1 MCLRRRKRHPIL
13 EAFRHGNVVP
23 HQHFQGLQV
32 VRHSKRVELVEA
44 RYYVVIFD
52 VGKPA
57 NVQDEFGSP
66 SPRRQLVAD
75 AFDVPVRQTQSFTNL
90 PQAQTRKHLLLRG
103 PDIVGI
109 EQGSITTLLRNRNS
123 RHSVSQFV

>member
-1 MCLRRRKRHPIL
+1 MQREVLSVSR
-13 EAFRHGNVVP
+13 G
-23 HQHFQGLQV
+23 
-32 VRHSKRVELVEA
+32 VELMEA

-52 VGKPA
+52 VGTPA
-57 NVQDEFGSP
+57 IVQNELGP
-66 SPRRQLVAD
+66 PPPRRQLVAD

-90 PQAQTRKHLLLRG
+90 PQAQNRKHLLLRG

-123 RHSVSQFV
+123 RHRVSQFV